1 MKNPVVPYFL
11 IFAFGIGLIFF
22 MSVYGVDKQEEIAM
36 ENGEEQSSDGQSES
50 QTDGNKAFD
59 PEAFVQ
65 DSCISCHGSALEGGV
80 GPALKG
86 TELSKE
92 ELVEVIANGKG
103 TMMPAFPD
111 VDQEAVADYI
121 LSLE

>member
-1 MKNPVVPYFL
+1 MKNPVVPYIL
-11 IFAFGIGLIFF
+11 IMAFGIGLIFF

-36 ENGEEQSSDGQSES
+36 ENGEEQTSDS
-50 QTDGNKAFD
+50 QKDPNTAFD

-65 DSCISCHGSALEGGV
+65 ESCIGCHGNALEGGM

-92 ELVEVIANGKG
+92 EIVEILQNGKG
-103 TMMPAFPD
+103 QMPAFPD

-121 LSLE
+121 LSLQ